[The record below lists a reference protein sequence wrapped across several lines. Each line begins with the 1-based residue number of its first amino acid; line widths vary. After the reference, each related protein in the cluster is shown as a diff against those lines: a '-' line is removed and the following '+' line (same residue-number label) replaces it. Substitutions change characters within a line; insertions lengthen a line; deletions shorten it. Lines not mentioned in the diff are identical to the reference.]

1 MLHLAPGVTIDYA
14 GPAAGPVASS
24 QGCRV
29 VAGCGYE
36 DLVEPDIVLVPGGG
50 GTRKLVDDVRFLGR
64 LAEIGRRAR
73 LVVSVCT
80 GSALL
85 AAAGLLDGRRATSN
99 KRSSRSAVRPPGADT
114 EARAPRARRRSRG
127 RARAPPAPAG
137 ARSPPRIRPAG
148 RGRARGAQGDK
159 FLRLHR
165 PGRVLRS
172 FPSAASLHPLLRSF
186 FSYSGG

>member
-1 MLHLAPGVTIDYA
+1 MAGVDARTVSVILFDGFELLDVFGPVEMLHLAPGVTIDYA
-14 GPAAGPVASS
+14 GPAAGPVTSS

-50 GTRKLVDDVRFLGR
+50 GTRRLVDDVRFLGR

-85 AAAGLLDGRRATSN
+85 AAAGLLDGRRA
-99 KRSSRSAVRPPGADT
+99 
-114 EARAPRARRRSRG
+114 RSR
-127 RARAPPAPAG
+127 AV
-137 ARSPPRIRPAG
+137 PR
-148 RGRARGAQGDK
+148 
-159 FLRLHR
+159 R
-165 PGRVLRS
+165 PGGRCE
-172 FPSAASLHPLLRSF
+172 PGP
-186 FSYSGG
+186 GC